1 MYTILLAVSE
11 PVTARYLKSVIIS
24 RGFRLCAIV
33 SSGNEA
39 VAQAESHHP
48 DLVLLD
54 IILGSEQDSIE
65 AANAI
70 HKRWGIPVIFLSDS
84 FDQML
89 FKLAAEAEPFAF
101 IIKHSV
107 EESLDTA
114 IYSAMKFA
122 RLEHDFMKRE
132 EMFHSLLS
140 VANGAAFRIQSCN
153 TDAVKGVTGGTIE
166 FISDEIELLTGVSAR
181 SLTGADVILL
191 RDLIHPDDRIHVDSA
206 IKKAIDEAGHYT
218 TTYRLS
224 GTPGYERSIRETGRI
239 LNGPGDTLFID
250 AMLVDISQLSSD

>member
-1 MYTILLAVSE
+1 MYRILLAVSE

-39 VAQAESHHP
+39 VTQAESHHP

-54 IILGSEQDSIE
+54 IILGSEHDSIE

-70 HKRWGIPVIFLSDS
+70 HRRWGIPVIFLSDS
-84 FDQML
+84 FDQAL
-89 FKLAAEAEPFAF
+89 FKLASEAEPFAF

-140 VANGAAFRIQSCN
+140 VVNGAAFRFQSCN
-153 TDAVKGVTGGTIE
+153 ADPAKGVSCGTIE
-166 FISDEIELLTGVSAR
+166 FISDGIELLTGISAR
-181 SLTGADVILL
+181 SLIGADIFLL

-206 IKKAIDEAGHYT
+206 IKKAVDGTGRYS

-224 GTPGYERSIRETGRI
+224 CTHGHERNIHETGRI
-239 LNGPGDTLFID
+239 SNGPSDTLFID
-250 AMLVDISQLSSD
+250 AMLVEIPQLSSD